1 MKKKIDKINL
11 LVYSLIVVGS
21 LIASYPFISQYY
33 YRFEANKEIDAFKEE
48 TNKYSKE
55 ELEKLKSLE
64 EGYNASLHGYLNDDL
79 ENKLKI
85 EGKQLYKRYLDNN
98 EKLGVI
104 SIPRIGQELPVYMGT
119 SENVLQK
126 GVGALENS
134 SLPIGGDYT
143 HSVLTA
149 HRGLP
154 EARLFTD
161 LNKMEEKDIFYMKN
175 KYGTLAYQVDRIEVI
190 EPTDYEKI
198 SIKDKGDY
206 MTLLT
211 CTPYMINSH
220 RLIVRGR
227 RIPYL
232 DMEDT
237 DLIVNSIS
245 YLRLIA
251 IVIYLI
257 NISII
262 VLNLY
267 RRKKLEKF
275 IGGLDDKG

>member
-11 LVYSLIVVGS
+11 LVYILIVVGS

-48 TNKYSKE
+48 NAKYSKE
-55 ELEKLKSLE
+55 ELERLRSLE
-64 EGYNASLHGYLNDDL
+64 EAYNASLHGHLNDEID
-79 ENKLKI
+79 NKLKD
-85 EGKQLYKRYLDNN
+85 EGKKLYKNYLNKN
-98 EKLGVI
+98 EKLGII

-119 SENVLQK
+119 GENVLQK

-134 SLPIGGDYT
+134 SLPIGGKYT

-161 LNKMEEKDIFYMKN
+161 LNKMEVKDIFYMKN
-175 KYGTLAYQVDRIEVI
+175 KYGTLAYQVDNIEVI
-190 EPTDYEKI
+190 EPNDYEKI

-220 RLIVRGR
+220 RLIVRGK

-245 YLRLIA
+245 YLKIIA
-251 IVIYLI
+251 LVIYLI
-257 NISII
+257 NIFI
-262 VLNLY
+262 VGLNIY
-267 RRKKLEKF
+267 RKKRLKNYR
-275 IGGLDDKG
+275 GGRDE